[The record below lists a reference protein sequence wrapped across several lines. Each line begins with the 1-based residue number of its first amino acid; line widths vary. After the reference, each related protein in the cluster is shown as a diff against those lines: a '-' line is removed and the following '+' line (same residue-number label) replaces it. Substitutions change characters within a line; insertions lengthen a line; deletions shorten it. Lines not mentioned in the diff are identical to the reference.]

1 MAGQNLRWLSRATAL
16 LLNSL
21 QDDGFPRLLRRLLL
35 TQLPFSNM
43 IVTIYPQ
50 QNKPICLH
58 AWLPNTRLH
67 NHYQKHYLTHTYQL
81 DPFYQIC
88 TQQFKTG
95 AYFLKDV
102 APDRFFRSEY
112 YLSYYRGSTMVDE
125 LCLISELNDGSA
137 IHMSIGRDSS
147 LGRFNKIERHFLAD
161 IEIILCS
168 LLSQNGNHQI
178 SLSQA
183 VEQPHEA
190 AEALDIRLQK
200 YSASLPN
207 LTPLTP
213 REAQVTAMVL
223 KGHSSL
229 SAGLVLGIATET
241 VKIHRKKVYKK
252 LQVGTQAELFAR
264 LSHLLVG
271 EQ

>member
-1 MAGQNLRWLSRATAL
+1 MASQNLRWLSRATAL
-16 LLNSL
+16 LLNNL
-21 QDDGFPRLLRRLLL
+21 QEDSFPRLLRRLLL

-50 QNKPICLH
+50 HNEPICLH

-67 NHYQKHYLTHTYQL
+67 NHYHKHYLTHTYQL
-81 DPFYQIC
+81 DPFYQIS
-88 TQQFKTG
+88 TQAFKTG
-95 AYFLKDV
+95 AYFLKNV

-125 LCLISELNDGSA
+125 LCLIAELEDGSA
-137 IHMSIGRDSS
+137 IHMSIGRDASM
-147 LGRFNKIERHFLAD
+147 GRFNKIERHFLAD
-161 IEIILCS
+161 IEAILCS
-168 LLSQNGNHQI
+168 LLSQNGNYQ
-178 SLSQA
+178 LNQTYQA
-183 VEQPHEA
+183 KEKQQLA
-190 AEALDIRLQK
+190 AALEVRLQK
-200 YSASLPN
+200 FIESQPN
-207 LTPLTP
+207 LSHLTP
-213 REAQVTAMVL
+213 REAQVAAMVL

-271 EQ
+271 G

>member
-16 LLNSL
+16 LLNNL

-50 QNKPICLH
+50 HNKPMCLH

-88 TQQFKTG
+88 TQPFKTG

-112 YLSYYRGSTMVDE
+112 YLSYYRGSAMVDE
-125 LCLISELNDGSA
+125 LCLISELDDGSS

-147 LGRFNKIERHFLAD
+147 LGRFNKIERQFLAD
-161 IEIILCS
+161 IEVILCS
-168 LLSQNGNHQI
+168 LLSQNGNHL
-178 SLSQA
+178 LSSSQQ
-183 VEQPHEA
+183 VEDKPDPA
-190 AEALDIRLQK
+190 DALEVRLQK
-200 YSASLPN
+200 YSESLPD

-252 LQVGTQAELFAR
+252 LQVGTQAALFAR

-271 EQ
+271 D

>member
-1 MAGQNLRWLSRATAL
+1 MARQNLRWLSRATAL

-21 QDDGFPRLLRRLLL
+21 QDEGFPRLLRRLLF

-50 QNKPICLH
+50 SSKPFCLH

-67 NHYQKHYLTHTYQL
+67 NHYQKHYLTNTYQL
-81 DPFYQIC
+81 DPFFQIC
-88 TQQFKTG
+88 NQPFKTG

-102 APDRFFRSEY
+102 APDRFFQSEY
-112 YLSYYRGSTMVDE
+112 FLSYYRGSTMVDE
-125 LCLISELNDGSA
+125 LCLISELNDGST
-137 IHMSIGRDSS
+137 IHMSIGRDDK
-147 LGRFNKIERHFLAD
+147 LGRFNKIERQFLGD
-161 IEIILCS
+161 IEVILCS
-168 LLSQNGNHQI
+168 LLSQFGNHR
-178 SLSQA
+178 LSQTTESKQ
-183 VEQPHEA
+183 EQP
-190 AEALDIRLQK
+190 EALEVRLHK
-200 YSASLPN
+200 YSESLPN

-213 REAQVTAMVL
+213 REAQVAAMVL

-229 SAGLVLGIATET
+229 SAGLVLGIALET

-271 EQ
+271 QQ